1 MKDRGTEIGGGKKK
15 EPTTLRVEE
24 RGRMKRILASRVHRE
39 ANGSKSRGGE
49 KAPEKP
55 RRDET
60 SKENYSL

>member
-1 MKDRGTEIGGGKKK
+1 MKDRGTEIGGKK

-24 RGRMKRILASRVHRE
+24 RGRMKRILGSTLHGE
-39 ANGSKSRGGE
+39 ANGRKSREGE

-60 SKENYSL
+60 YKENYSL